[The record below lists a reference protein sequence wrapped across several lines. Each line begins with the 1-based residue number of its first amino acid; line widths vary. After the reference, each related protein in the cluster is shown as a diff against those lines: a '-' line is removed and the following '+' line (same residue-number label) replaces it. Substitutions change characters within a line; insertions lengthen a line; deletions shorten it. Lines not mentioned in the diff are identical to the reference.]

1 MINITIL
8 GGYIGTEPEVTTLE
22 AGQKVCR
29 FRLCTTERGY
39 LTRNGQQI
47 PDRNTWHNCNLW
59 GNLANYAPNIHK
71 GQFIV
76 LRGTYHTREVT
87 NQQTSEVRT
96 YYNFD
101 AEEVMWTPPK
111 EDKEV
116 SDK

>member
-8 GGYIGTEPEVTTLE
+8 GGYIGTDPEVTTLK

-39 LTRNGQQI
+39 LTRNGQQK

-76 LRGTYHTREVT
+76 LRGTYHTREVA
-87 NQQTSEVRT
+87 NQQSGEICTF
-96 YYNFD
+96 YNFD
-101 AEEVMWTPPK
+101 ADEVMWTPPK
-111 EDKEV
+111 GDKEV
-116 SDK
+116 TDK